1 MDLKRITPDA
11 IALCVSAFLLVA
23 VGVST
28 DNGGFT
34 LAGGI
39 MLVVG
44 ALLAWQQAR
53 GG

>member
-23 VGVST
+23 
-28 DNGGFT
+28 
-34 LAGGI
+34 
-39 MLVVG
+39 G